1 MCCRRRTK
9 LQFYK
14 IIDISSSSFSPLAPD
29 LTPCLVSTVDFGA
42 QILAS
47 AANYHFP
54 GEAAAVAPSADSSH
68 NKLWIWDIER
78 GAVDSYLRAFDADD
92 HAGAWAE
99 CIWGHHPRSIFCFG
113 QRCMK
118 TVDLRSAAVS
128 SAIEIGGASALP
140 SGRFH
145 GAHSPRDSRV
155 PMIVTTSSSA
165 LSLWD
170 LRFLRE
176 PSAQIMHHLEHEPPS
191 IISSCVRGID
201 CGSSPYNSLNDCLYM
216 DVLACSSRFGYPLL
230 HSVKVGDE
238 STPVSVSLPQ
248 SVYGLRAAHQQQNSS
263 SALHPDGAHSAAA
276 VTSGMCLLSTSLPP
290 GVRTVAFFASLNGN
304 IWVSCVSDKA
314 DTHESPAS
322 TSRQRYPIATRSSA
336 VRKTDTARTMAER
349 AQIDPTHFRSWMA
362 LPRTPPLVDV
372 LVLF

>member
-1 MCCRRRTK
+1 
-9 LQFYK
+9 
-14 IIDISSSSFSPLAPD
+14 

-54 GEAAAVAPSADSSH
+54 GEAAAVAPSAESGH
-68 NKLWIWDIER
+68 NKLWLWDIER

-92 HAGAWAE
+92 HAGAWGE

-113 QRCMK
+113 QRSMK

-128 SAIEIGGASALP
+128 SAIEIGGAGALP

-165 LSLWD
+165 VSFWD

-191 IISSCVRGID
+191 IISSCVRTID
-201 CGSSPYNSLNDCLYM
+201 SGNNLSNSLNDCLYM
-216 DVLACSSRFGYPLL
+216 DVLACGSRFGYPLL
-230 HSVKVGDE
+230 HSVKIGDE
-238 STPVSVSLPQ
+238 SSPVSVSLPQ
-248 SVYGLRAAHQQQNSS
+248 AVYGLRAAHQQQNSS
-263 SALHPDGAHSAAA
+263 NALHPEGAHSAAA
-276 VTSGMCLLSTSLPP
+276 VTSGMCMLSSSLPI
-290 GVRTVAFFASLNGN
+290 GIRTVAFFASLNGN
-304 IWVSCVSDKA
+304 IWVSCVSDKS
-314 DTHESPAS
+314 DTQEVPAA
-322 TSRQRYPIATRSSA
+322 TSRQRYPIATRSSL
-336 VRKTDTARTMAER
+336 VRKTDATRTMAVR
-349 AQIDPTHFRSWMA
+349 AQIDPADFRSWMA
-362 LPRTPPLVDV
+362 LPRTPPL
-372 LVLF
+372 LCAPVLF